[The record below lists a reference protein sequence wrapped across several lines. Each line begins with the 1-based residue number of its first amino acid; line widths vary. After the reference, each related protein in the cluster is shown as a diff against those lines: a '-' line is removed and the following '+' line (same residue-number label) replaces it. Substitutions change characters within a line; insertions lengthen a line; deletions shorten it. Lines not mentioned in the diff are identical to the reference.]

1 MNTMKTNPF
10 NILHT
15 ALRAS
20 VCLLMLTPATAAVA
34 QDEVDGEAVEQ
45 VEKKPVKKVVL
56 PTYEMKEVTGKVY
69 DAATKAPMPAVRVQ
83 ALDNPYYT
91 ALTEDDGSYTIKVP
105 TFVTSL
111 YITAPEY
118 NGLQLGLVKGNV
130 APDAY
135 LHSDKLV
142 GGYQDGT
149 ELLHRSSTALDNTS
163 AATAENEMENHLNA
177 SVRTI
182 SRGGIPSQGAAMFI
196 QGINSININAQPLVI
211 IDGVIWDM
219 QYDRTSLHE
228 GFYNNLL
235 SLLDTEDIEDI
246 QVLTNG
252 TALYGSEGANGVI
265 LINTKRGKSMATRIN
280 ARIYGGFE
288 QKPELMSMMNAQ
300 QYRNY
305 VTEFL
310 GTTSAAQNLSGMSSN
325 VAFMNPSSFYY
336 PQYNNNTD
344 WQKDLYRN
352 SFTQNYRVN
361 VQGGDDVAMYNLS
374 LGYTKSDA
382 TIKNNDFNRLNIR
395 FNTDINMFRNFD
407 AGLDMAYVRSAY
419 NILDNGWA
427 ESYEQQNVSSPNVL
441 GLVQSPFLSKYTW
454 YTTYDEATQQLYL
467 RETQKI
473 LGGKDFNQSNSPF
486 LFAKQ
491 FGYEG
496 LANPY
501 WILQNGEGENKNFM
515 EQTQFSVNVA
525 PRYKVNRFL
534 TISDRFS
541 YQIFRFNERLYMP
554 TNGTPAKEVEGL
566 GTVQSVLKS
575 QFSKETLVFNDFR
588 VDWKRN
594 FGKHTVNLFGGFR
607 LGSYSFSNSYISSY
621 NNDNDKMPN
630 MSSSQQYK
638 SNGGANDRWLN
649 LTYYLNADYNFLN
662 RYFVKAILSAESSSR
677 FGKEATGG
685 VKLCGVPW
693 GLFPSIQLGW
703 VMSNEE
709 WFDVKG
715 IDYLKLNA
723 GWEMSGN
730 DNIDYYA
737 ARTYFA
743 NVKYLDKLTGLE
755 LANIE
760 NAAIQWETTYRWSAG
775 LDLRML
781 NNRLNLGVRYFN
793 NRTTDLLTRKSVSY
807 ITGLEYMWANDGELR
822 NRGVEVS
829 ANAVLLEKKN
839 WKWQAGLSV
848 GHYQNE
854 ITALADNHLNQIE
867 VYAYDANGID
877 KSQKTVINGYITNI
891 YGANVLTSVG
901 QSAGVFYGYKTAGVF
916 SSDAEASAAGKY
928 GYLRYPT
935 GLAEE
940 GKSSRNFQAGDVHF
954 IDQNGDGWISEAD
967 MVVIGNPNPDI
978 YGNFWTNLTW
988 KHLTLDLN
996 FKYSLGNDVFNYQRM
1011 QLESGNNIWNQTTAL
1026 CNRWKADGQ
1035 KTDIPRTMSAT
1046 SDYWV
1051 NNERFSDRWVED
1063 GSYLKLKKVRL
1074 TYQIPLNLS
1083 WLLGLNVWAEANN
1096 VFTISKY
1103 LGQDPE
1109 VSCSNSVLY
1118 QGIDAGMHPSY
1129 RNFNLGVTIN
1139 L

>member
-1 MNTMKTNPF
+1 MKTNPF

-149 ELLHRSSTALDNTS
+149 ELLHRSSTVLDNTS

-473 LGGKDFNQSNSPF
+473 FGGKDFNQSNSPF

-1096 VFTISKY
+1096 VFTVSKY

-1118 QGIDAGMHPSY
+1118 QGIDAGLLPSN

>member
-1 MNTMKTNPF
+1 MKTNPF

-20 VCLLMLTPATAAVA
+20 VCLLMLTPVTVAVA
-34 QDEVDGEAVEQ
+34 QDEVDEEEVEQ
-45 VEKKPVKKVVL
+45 VVKKPVKKVVL
-56 PTYEMKEVTGKVY
+56 PTYEMKEITGKVY
-69 DAATKAPMPAVRVQ
+69 DAATGTPMPAVRIQ

-91 ALTEDDGSYTIKVP
+91 ALTEDNGTYTIKVP
-105 TFVTSL
+105 TFVTAL

-135 LHSDKLV
+135 LHSDKLAN
-142 GGYQDGT
+142 GYQDGT
-149 ELLHRSSTALDNTS
+149 ELLHRSGVVVDNSS

-182 SRGGIPSQGAAMFI
+182 NRGGIPSQGAAMFI

-219 QYDRTSLHE
+219 QYERTNLHQ

-235 SLLDTEDIEDI
+235 ALLDTEDIEDI

-310 GTTSAAQNLSGMSSN
+310 GTTSAAKNLSGMSSN

-407 AGLDMAYVRSAY
+407 TGLDMAYVRSAY

-427 ESYEQQNVSSPNVL
+427 QSYEQQNVSSPNVL

-454 YTTYDEATQQLYL
+454 YTTYDETTHQLYL
-467 RETQKI
+467 RETDKI

-501 WILQNGEGENKNFM
+501 WILANGEGENKNYM
-515 EQTQFSVNVA
+515 EQTQFSINVA

-541 YQIFRFNERLYMP
+541 YQLFRFNERLFMP
-554 TNGTPAKEVEGL
+554 TNGTPEKEVEGL

-575 QFSKETLVFNDFR
+575 QFSKETLLFNDFR

-594 FGKHTVNLFGGFR
+594 FGKHTVNIFGGFR

-649 LTYYLNADYNFLN
+649 LAYYLNADYNFLN

-685 VKLCGVPW
+685 LKLCGVPW

-829 ANAVLLEKKN
+829 ANAVLLEKKD

-854 ITALADNHLNQIE
+854 ITSLADNHLNEIE
-867 VYAYDANGID
+867 VYAYDASGID
-877 KSQKTVINGYITNI
+877 KSQKTTIHGYISNI
-891 YGANVLTSVG
+891 YGANVLTAVG
-901 QSAGVFYGYKTAGVF
+901 HSAGVFYGYKTAGVF
-916 SSDAEASAAGKY
+916 ASDAEASSAGKY

-1096 VFTISKY
+1096 VFTVSKY

-1118 QGIDAGMHPSY
+1118 QGIDAGLLPSN

>member
-1 MNTMKTNPF
+1 MKTNPF

-34 QDEVDGEAVEQ
+34 QDEVDEEAVEQ

-149 ELLHRSSTALDNTS
+149 ELLHRSSTVLDNTS

-1096 VFTISKY
+1096 VFTVSKY

>member
-1 MNTMKTNPF
+1 MKTNPF

-149 ELLHRSSTALDNTS
+149 ELLHRSSTVLDNTS

-1096 VFTISKY
+1096 VFTVSKY

>member
-34 QDEVDGEAVEQ
+34 QDEVDEEAVEQ

-149 ELLHRSSTALDNTS
+149 ELLHRSSTVLDNTS

-575 QFSKETLVFNDFR
+575 QFSKETLLFNDFR

-607 LGSYSFSNSYISSY
+607 IGSYSFSNSYISSY

-662 RYFVKAILSAESSSR
+662 RYFVKAILAAESSSR

-685 VKLCGVPW
+685 VKLFGVPW

-703 VMSNEE
+703 VMSNED

-807 ITGLEYMWANDGELR
+807 ITGLEYMWSNDGELR

-854 ITALADNHLNQIE
+854 ITSLADNHLNQIE

-891 YGANVLTSVG
+891 YGANILTSVG

-916 SSDAEASAAGKY
+916 ASDAEAAAAGKY

-1096 VFTISKY
+1096 VFTVSKY

>member
-1 MNTMKTNPF
+1 MKTNPF

-20 VCLLMLTPATAAVA
+20 VCLLMLTPATVAVA
-34 QDEVDGEAVEQ
+34 QDEVDEEEVEQ
-45 VEKKPVKKVVL
+45 VVKKPVKKVVL
-56 PTYEMKEVTGKVY
+56 PTYEMKEITGKVY
-69 DAATKAPMPAVRVQ
+69 DAATKTAMPAVRVQ

-105 TFVTSL
+105 TFVTAL
-111 YITAPEY
+111 YISAPEY
-118 NGLQLGLVKGNV
+118 NGLQIGLVKGNI

-135 LHSDKLV
+135 LHSDKLANA
-142 GGYQDGT
+142 YADGT
-149 ELLHRSSTALDNTS
+149 ELLHRSGTIVNNSS

-182 SRGGIPSQGAAMFI
+182 NRGGIPSQGAAMFI

-211 IDGVIWDM
+211 VDGVIWDM
-219 QYDRTSLHE
+219 QYDRTSLHQ

-235 SLLDTEDIEDI
+235 ALLDTEDIEDI

-288 QKPELMSMMNAQ
+288 QKPDLMSMMNAQ

-382 TIKNNDFNRLNIR
+382 TLKNNDFNRLNIR

-467 RETQKI
+467 RETDKI
-473 LGGKDFNQSNSPF
+473 LGGKDYSQSNNPF
-486 LFAKQ
+486 LFARQ

-501 WILQNGEGENKNFM
+501 WILANGEGDNKNYM

-541 YQIFRFNERLYMP
+541 YQLFRFNERLYMP
-554 TNGTPAKEVEGL
+554 TNGTPEKEVEGL

-575 QFSKETLVFNDFR
+575 QFSKETILFNDFR
-588 VDWKRN
+588 VDWKRT
-594 FGKHTVNLFGGFR
+594 FAAHTINLFGGFR
-607 LGSYSFSNSYISSY
+607 IGSYNFSNSYISSY

-638 SNGGANDRWLN
+638 GNGGANDRWLN
-649 LTYYLNADYNFLN
+649 LTYYLNADYNYLN

-677 FGKEATGG
+677 FGKEAKGG
-685 VKLCGVPW
+685 VKVCGVPW

-709 WFDVKG
+709 WFNVKG

-760 NAAIQWETTYRWSAG
+760 NAAIQWETTHRWSAG

-793 NRTTDLLTRKSVSY
+793 NLTTDLLTRKSVSY
-807 ITGLEYMWANDGELR
+807 ITGLEYMWANDGKLR

-829 ANAVLLEKKN
+829 ATGVLLEKKD

-854 ITALADNHLNQIE
+854 ITELADNHLNQID
-867 VYAYDANGID
+867 VYAYNAEGID
-877 KSQKTVINGYITNI
+877 KSQKTTIQGYITNI
-891 YGANVLTSVG
+891 YGANVLTAVG

-916 SSDAEASAAGKY
+916 ASDAEAASAGKY

-940 GKSSRNFQAGDVHF
+940 GKSSRYFQAGDVHF

-978 YGNFWTNLTW
+978 YGNFWTNLSW
-988 KHLTLDLN
+988 KNLSLDVN

-1035 KTDIPRTMSAT
+1035 TTDIPRAMSAT

-1074 TYQIPLNLS
+1074 TYQIPINLS
-1083 WLLGLNVWAEANN
+1083 WLLGLNIWAEANN
-1096 VFTISKY
+1096 VFTVTKY

-1118 QGIDAGMHPSY
+1118 QGIDAGLLPSN

>member
-1 MNTMKTNPF
+1 MKTNPF

-20 VCLLMLTPATAAVA
+20 VCLLMLTPATAVVA
-34 QDEVDGEAVEQ
+34 QDEVDEEAVEQ
-45 VEKKPVKKVVL
+45 VVKKPVKKVVL

-69 DAATKAPMPAVRVQ
+69 DAATKAPMPAVRIQ
-83 ALDNPYYT
+83 ALDNPYFT

-105 TFVTSL
+105 TFVTAL
-111 YITAPEY
+111 YISASEY
-118 NGLQLGLVKGNV
+118 NGLQIGLVKGNV

-135 LHSDKLV
+135 LHSSKLAN
-142 GGYQDGT
+142 GYQDGT
-149 ELLHRSSTALDNTS
+149 ELLHRSGTIVDNSS

-177 SVRTI
+177 TVRTI
-182 SRGGIPSQGAAMFI
+182 NRGGIPSQGAAMFI
-196 QGINSININAQPLVI
+196 QGINSININAQPLVVV
-211 IDGVIWDM
+211 DGVIWDM
-219 QYDRTSLHE
+219 QYDRTNLHE

-305 VTEFL
+305 VTEYL

-395 FNTDINMFRNFD
+395 FNTDINLFRNFD
-407 AGLDMAYVRSAY
+407 TGLDMGYVRSAY

-427 ESYEQQNVSSPNVL
+427 ESYEHQNVSSPNVL
-441 GLVQSPFLSKYTW
+441 GLIQSPFLSKYTW
-454 YTTYDEATQQLYL
+454 YTTYDEATHQLYL
-467 RETQKI
+467 LETDKI
-473 LGGKDFNQSNSPF
+473 LGGKDFSQSNNPF
-486 LFAKQ
+486 LFARQ

-501 WILQNGEGENKNFM
+501 WILQNGEGENKNYM

-541 YQIFRFNERLYMP
+541 YQLFRFNERLFMP
-554 TNGTPAKEVEGL
+554 TNGTPEKEVEGL

-575 QFSKETLVFNDFR
+575 QFSKETILFNDFR

-594 FGKHTVNLFGGFR
+594 FAAHTINLFGGFR
-607 LGSYSFSNSYISSY
+607 VGSYNFSNSFISSY

-649 LTYYLNADYNFLN
+649 LTYYLNADYNYLN
-662 RYFVKAILSAESSSR
+662 RYFVKAILSAEASSR
-677 FGKEATGG
+677 FGKEAAGG
-685 VKLCGVPW
+685 VKVCGVPW
-693 GLFPSIQLGW
+693 GLFPSLQLGW

-709 WFDVKG
+709 WFNVKG

-822 NRGVEVS
+822 NRGVELS
-829 ANAVLLEKKN
+829 ANAVLLEKKD

-848 GHYQNE
+848 GHYENE
-854 ITALADNHLNQIE
+854 ITALADNHLNQFE

-891 YGANVLTSVG
+891 YGANILTAVG

-916 SSDAEASAAGKY
+916 STDAEAAAAGKY

-940 GKSSRNFQAGDVHF
+940 GKSARNFQAGDVHF

-967 MVVIGNPNPDI
+967 MTVIGNPNPDI

-988 KHLTLDLN
+988 KNLTLDLN

-1035 KTDIPRTMSAT
+1035 KTDVPRTMSAT

-1096 VFTISKY
+1096 VFTVSKY

-1118 QGIDAGMHPSY
+1118 QGIDAGLHPSY

>member
-1 MNTMKTNPF
+1 MKTNPF

-34 QDEVDGEAVEQ
+34 QDEVDEEAVEQ

-118 NGLQLGLVKGNV
+118 NGLQLGLVKGNA

-149 ELLHRSSTALDNTS
+149 ELLHRSSTVLDNTS

-182 SRGGIPSQGAAMFI
+182 NRGGIPSQGAAMFI
-196 QGINSININAQPLVI
+196 QGINSININAQPLVVV
-211 IDGVIWDM
+211 DGIIWDM

-310 GTTSAAQNLSGMSSN
+310 GTTSAAKNLSGMSSN

-441 GLVQSPFLSKYTW
+441 GLIQSPFLSKYTW
-454 YTTYDEATQQLYL
+454 YTTYDEDTHQLYL
-467 RETQKI
+467 RETEKI

-575 QFSKETLVFNDFR
+575 QFSKETLLFNDFR

-607 LGSYSFSNSYISSY
+607 IGSYSFSNSYISSY

-854 ITALADNHLNQIE
+854 ITSLADNHLNRIE

-891 YGANVLTSVG
+891 YGANVLTAVG

-916 SSDAEASAAGKY
+916 ASDAEASAAGKY

-954 IDQNGDGWISEAD
+954 IDQNGDGWISDAD

-1035 KTDIPRTMSAT
+1035 KTDIPRTMSAS

-1096 VFTISKY
+1096 VFTVSKY
-1103 LGQDPE
+1103 LGLDPE

-1118 QGIDAGMHPSY
+1118 QGIDAGMHPTY